1 MPIMG
6 LFLNH
11 CRGIPT
17 PVLFNNASLDRFTGE
32 AMHIAMISGE
42 YPPRWGGMGSTV
54 FHLSSKLAAMGHR
67 ITVIT
72 RRSKGIPPHLEG
84 VRIIEVPWLKV
95 PLEFTRSYGKA
106 ALRELARLHADEPV
120 DVVHLHC
127 PMASWSTKQF
137 ERCRREIAPVVSSM
151 HGTWLGERDGLILA
165 AKFGEPAVWS
175 NPNDIAIRFM
185 AGRYARFEKSAIQNS
200 AVIVP
205 NSRATKLDLETRY
218 DAPPDWDCEVIHWG
232 VDTGMFVPMHLDSE
246 EDSHRKDEI
255 RSKYGLGPDTLL
267 MLAVGRL
274 AARKGHGL
282 LLRAFAKSA
291 ESTDSHLVIIGRGS
305 LWRKLNRLAS
315 KLGISHRVTIESGMS
330 FEQISEMYRASNLVI
345 YPSYYEGQGLIP
357 LEAMSSGTPV
367 VTVDHGPLPEMVD
380 ESVGGLFEMGSA
392 ESLSQAICSESSSM
406 DSLLEKGRQGRKRIL
421 ESFTLDGNAEDF
433 LTVYRRAL
441 SQ

>member
-1 MPIMG
+1 
-6 LFLNH
+6 
-11 CRGIPT
+11 
-17 PVLFNNASLDRFTGE
+17 
-32 AMHIAMISGE
+32 MHIAMISGE

-54 FHLSSKLAAMGHR
+54 YHLSSKLAAMGHT
-67 ITVIT
+67 ISVIT
-72 RRSKGIPPHLEG
+72 RSSKGTPPHLGG
-84 VRIIEVPWLKV
+84 VRVIQVPWLKV

-151 HGTWLGERDGLILA
+151 HGTWLGERDGLTLA
-165 AKFGEPAVWS
+165 ARYGEPAVWA

-200 AVIVP
+200 AAIVP
-205 NSRATKLDLETRY
+205 NSRATKLDLESRY
-218 DAPPDWDCEVIHWG
+218 DAPSDWDCEVIHWG
-232 VDTGMFVPMHLDSE
+232 VDTGMFVPTHSDSE
-246 EDSHRKDEI
+246 EDTHKKKEI
-255 RSKYGLGPDTLL
+255 RSKYGLGSDTLL
-267 MLAVGRL
+267 LLAVGRL

-282 LLRAFAKSA
+282 LLRAFAESA
-291 ESTDSHLVIIGRGS
+291 DSTDSHLVIIGRGS
-305 LWRKLNRLAS
+305 LRSKLNRMAS
-315 KLGISHRVTIESGMS
+315 KLGISDRVSIESGME
-330 FEQISEMYRASNLVI
+330 FEEISEMYRASDLVI

-380 ESVGGLFEMGSA
+380 DSVGALFELGSA
-392 ESLSQAICSESSSM
+392 ESLSQAICSEASSM
-406 DSLLEKGRQGRKRIL
+406 DSLLEKGREGRKRVL
-421 ESFTLDGNAEDF
+421 QNFSLDGNAEDF
-433 LTVYRRAL
+433 LAVYRRAM

>member
-1 MPIMG
+1 
-6 LFLNH
+6 
-11 CRGIPT
+11 
-17 PVLFNNASLDRFTGE
+17 
-32 AMHIAMISGE
+32 MHIAMISGE

-72 RRSKGIPPHLEG
+72 RSSKGTLPNMEG
-84 VRIIEVPWLKV
+84 VRIIQVPWLKI

-106 ALRELARLHADEPV
+106 ALKELARLHADEPV
-120 DVVHLHC
+120 DIVHLHC
-127 PMASWSTKQF
+127 PMASWSSKQF
-137 ERCRREIAPVVSSM
+137 ERCRTEIAPVVSSM
-151 HGTWLGERDGLILA
+151 HGTWLGERDGLTLA
-165 AKFGEPAVWS
+165 ASFGEPAVWS

-205 NSRATKLDLETRY
+205 NSRATMSDLESRY
-218 DAPPDWDCEVIHWG
+218 DAPSDWDCEVIHWG
-232 VDTGMFVPMHLDSE
+232 VDTSMFVPMHLDSE
-246 EDSHRKDEI
+246 EDAHKKNEI

-267 MLAVGRL
+267 LLAVGRL

-282 LLRAFAKSA
+282 LLRAFAMSA
-291 ESTDSHLVIIGRGS
+291 ETTDSHLVIIGRGS
-305 LWRKLNRLAS
+305 LWRKLNRLAA
-315 KLGISHRVTIESGMS
+315 KLGISHRVTIESGMG
-330 FEQISEMYRASNLVI
+330 FEQISEMYRASDLVI

-380 ESVGGLFEMGSA
+380 DSVGALFEIGSA
-392 ESLSQAICSESSSM
+392 ESLSQTICSEASSM
-406 DSLLEKGRQGRKRIL
+406 ESLLKKGGEGRKRVL

-433 LTVYRRAL
+433 LAVYRRAM

>member
-1 MPIMG
+1 MG

-11 CRGIPT
+11 CRDSLT
-17 PVLFNNASLDRFTGE
+17 PVLFNNASLDRFIGG

-72 RRSKGIPPHLEG
+72 RGSKGTPPHMEG
-84 VRIIEVPWLKV
+84 VRIIQVPWLKI

-106 ALRELARLHADEPV
+106 ALKELTRLHADEPF

-127 PMASWSTKQF
+127 PMASWSSKQF

-151 HGTWLGERDGLILA
+151 HGTWLGERDGLTLA
-165 AKFGEPAVWS
+165 ARFGEPAVWS

-185 AGRYARFEKSAIQNS
+185 AGRYARFEKSALQNS

-205 NSRATKLDLETRY
+205 NSRATKSDLESRY
-218 DAPPDWDCEVIHWG
+218 DAPSDWDCEVIHWG
-232 VDTGMFVPMHLDSE
+232 VDTSMFVPMHLDSE
-246 EDSHRKDEI
+246 EDAHKKNEV

-267 MLAVGRL
+267 LLSVGRL

-282 LLRAFAKSA
+282 LLRAFAMSA
-291 ESTDSHLVIIGRGS
+291 ETTDSHLVIIGRGS
-305 LWRKLNRLAS
+305 LWRKLNRLAA
-315 KLGISHRVTIESGMS
+315 KLGISHRVTIESGMG
-330 FEQISEMYRASNLVI
+330 FEQISEMYRSSDLVI

-380 ESVGGLFEMGSA
+380 DSVGGLFEMGSA
-392 ESLSQAICSESSSM
+392 ESLSQAICSEASSM
-406 DSLLEKGRQGRKRIL
+406 ESLLKKGGEGRKRVL

-433 LTVYRRAL
+433 LAVYRRAM

>member
-1 MPIMG
+1 
-6 LFLNH
+6 
-11 CRGIPT
+11 
-17 PVLFNNASLDRFTGE
+17 
-32 AMHIAMISGE
+32 MHIAMISGE

-72 RRSKGIPPHLEG
+72 RSSKGTLPNMEG
-84 VRIIEVPWLKV
+84 VRIIQVPWLKI

-106 ALRELARLHADEPV
+106 ALKELARLHADEPV
-120 DVVHLHC
+120 DIVHLHC
-127 PMASWSTKQF
+127 PMASWSSKQF

-151 HGTWLGERDGLILA
+151 HGTWLGERDGLTLA
-165 AKFGEPAVWS
+165 ASFGEPAVWS

-205 NSRATKLDLETRY
+205 NSRATMSDLESRY
-218 DAPPDWDCEVIHWG
+218 DAPSDWDCEVIHWG
-232 VDTGMFVPMHLDSE
+232 VDTSMFVPMHLDSE
-246 EDSHRKDEI
+246 EDAHKKNEI

-267 MLAVGRL
+267 LLAVGRL

-282 LLRAFAKSA
+282 LLRAFAMSA
-291 ESTDSHLVIIGRGS
+291 ETTDSHLVIIGRGS
-305 LWRKLNRLAS
+305 LWRKLNRLAA
-315 KLGISHRVTIESGMS
+315 KLGISHRVTIESGMG
-330 FEQISEMYRASNLVI
+330 FEQISEMYRASDLLI

-380 ESVGGLFEMGSA
+380 DSVGALFEIGSA
-392 ESLSQAICSESSSM
+392 ESLSQTICSEASSM
-406 DSLLEKGRQGRKRIL
+406 ESLLKKGGEGRKRVL

-433 LTVYRRAL
+433 LAVYRRAM

>member
-1 MPIMG
+1 
-6 LFLNH
+6 
-11 CRGIPT
+11 
-17 PVLFNNASLDRFTGE
+17 
-32 AMHIAMISGE
+32 MHIAMISGE

-72 RRSKGIPPHLEG
+72 RSSKGTLPNMEG
-84 VRIIEVPWLKV
+84 VRIIQVPWLKI

-106 ALRELARLHADEPV
+106 ALKELARLHADEPV
-120 DVVHLHC
+120 DIVHLHC
-127 PMASWSTKQF
+127 PMASWSSKQF

-151 HGTWLGERDGLILA
+151 HGTWLGERDGLTLA
-165 AKFGEPAVWS
+165 ASFGEPAVWS

-205 NSRATKLDLETRY
+205 NSRATMSDLESRY
-218 DAPPDWDCEVIHWG
+218 DAPSDWDCEVIHWG
-232 VDTGMFVPMHLDSE
+232 VDTSMFVPMHLDSE
-246 EDSHRKDEI
+246 EDAHKKNEI

-267 MLAVGRL
+267 LLAVGRL

-282 LLRAFAKSA
+282 LLRAFAMSA
-291 ESTDSHLVIIGRGS
+291 ETTDSHLVIIGRGS
-305 LWRKLNRLAS
+305 LWRKLNRLAA
-315 KLGISHRVTIESGMS
+315 KLGISHRVTIESGMG
-330 FEQISEMYRASNLVI
+330 FEQISEMYRASDLVI

-380 ESVGGLFEMGSA
+380 DSVGALFEIGSA
-392 ESLSQAICSESSSM
+392 ESLSQTICSEASSM
-406 DSLLEKGRQGRKRIL
+406 ESLLKKGGEGRKRVL
-421 ESFTLDGNAEDF
+421 ENFTLDGNAEDF
-433 LTVYRRAL
+433 LAVYRRAM

>member
-1 MPIMG
+1 MT

-11 CRGIPT
+11 CRGIYS
-17 PVLFNNASLDRFTGE
+17 PVLFNNASLDRFIGE
-32 AMHIAMISGE
+32 VMHIAMISGE

-54 FHLSSKLAAMGHR
+54 FHLSSKLAAMGHT
-67 ITVIT
+67 ISVIT
-72 RRSKGIPPHLEG
+72 RSSKGTPPHLEG
-84 VRIIEVPWLKV
+84 VRVIQVPWLKV

-106 ALRELARLHADEPV
+106 ALRELTRLHADQPV

-127 PMASWSTKQF
+127 PMASWSNKQF

-151 HGTWLGERDGLILA
+151 HGTWLGERDGLTLA
-165 AKFGEPAVWS
+165 ARYGEPAVWA

-205 NSRATKLDLETRY
+205 NSRATKLDLESRY
-218 DAPPDWDCEVIHWG
+218 DAPSDWDCEVIHWG
-232 VDTGMFVPMHLDSE
+232 VDTGMFVPMHRDSE
-246 EDSHRKDEI
+246 EDFHKKNEI
-255 RSKYGLGPDTLL
+255 RSKYGLGPETLL
-267 MLAVGRL
+267 LLAVGRL

-282 LLRAFAKSA
+282 LLRAFAMSA

-305 LWRKLNRLAS
+305 LRGKLNRLAS
-315 KLGISHRVTIESGMS
+315 RLGISHRVTIESGMG
-330 FEQISEMYRASNLVI
+330 FEQISEMYRTSDLVI

-380 ESVGGLFEMGSA
+380 ESVGGLFEIGSV
-392 ESLSQAICSESSSM
+392 ESLSEAICHESSSM
-406 DSLLEKGRQGRKRIL
+406 DSLLEKGGEGRKRVL
-421 ESFTLDGNAEDF
+421 ERFTLDGNAEDF
-433 LTVYRRAL
+433 LAVYRRAI
-441 SQ
+441 SR

>member
-1 MPIMG
+1 
-6 LFLNH
+6 
-11 CRGIPT
+11 
-17 PVLFNNASLDRFTGE
+17 
-32 AMHIAMISGE
+32 MHIAMISGE

-54 FHLSSKLAAMGHR
+54 YHLSSKLAAMGHT

-72 RRSKGIPPHLEG
+72 RSSKGTPPHLGG
-84 VRIIEVPWLKV
+84 VRVIQVPWLKI

-151 HGTWLGERDGLILA
+151 HGTWLGERDGLALA
-165 AKFGEPAVWS
+165 ARYGEPAVWA

-200 AVIVP
+200 AAIVP
-205 NSRATKLDLETRY
+205 NSRATKLDLESRY
-218 DAPPDWDCEVIHWG
+218 DAPSDWDCEVIHWG
-232 VDTGMFVPMHLDSE
+232 VDTGMFVPTHSDSE
-246 EDSHRKDEI
+246 EDTHKKKEI
-255 RSKYGLGPDTLL
+255 RSKYGLGSDTLL
-267 MLAVGRL
+267 LLAVGRL

-291 ESTDSHLVIIGRGS
+291 GSTDSHLVIIGRGS
-305 LWRKLNRLAS
+305 LRSKLNRMAS
-315 KLGISHRVTIESGMS
+315 KLGISDRVSIESGME
-330 FEQISEMYRASNLVI
+330 FEEISEMYRASDLVI

-380 ESVGGLFEMGSA
+380 DSVGALFELGSA
-392 ESLSQAICSESSSM
+392 ESLSQAICSEASSM
-406 DSLLEKGRQGRKRIL
+406 DSLLEKGREGRKRVL
-421 ESFTLDGNAEDF
+421 ENFSLDGNAEDF
-433 LTVYRRAL
+433 LAVYRRAML
-441 SQ
+441 Q

>member
-1 MPIMG
+1 
-6 LFLNH
+6 
-11 CRGIPT
+11 
-17 PVLFNNASLDRFTGE
+17 
-32 AMHIAMISGE
+32 MHIAMISGE

-54 FHLSSKLAAMGHR
+54 FHLSSKLAAMGHT

-72 RRSKGIPPHLEG
+72 RSYKGEPPHLEG
-84 VRIIEVPWLKV
+84 VRVIQVPWLKF

-137 ERCRREIAPVVSSM
+137 QRCRREIAPVVSSM
-151 HGTWLGERDGLILA
+151 HGTWLGERDGLTLA
-165 AKFGEPAVWS
+165 ARFGEPAVWA

-205 NSRATKLDLETRY
+205 NSRATKLDLESRY
-218 DAPPDWDCEVIHWG
+218 DAPSDWDCEVIHWG

-246 EDSHRKDEI
+246 EDSHKKNEI
-255 RSKYGLGPDTLL
+255 RSKYGLGTDTLL
-267 MLAVGRL
+267 LLAVGRL

-282 LLRAFAKSA
+282 LLRSFAMSA

-315 KLGISHRVTIESGMS
+315 KLGISHRVTIESGMG
-330 FEQISEMYRASNLVI
+330 FEQISEMYRASDLVI

-380 ESVGGLFEMGSA
+380 DSVGGLFELGSVD
-392 ESLSQAICSESSSM
+392 SLSQAICSEASSM
-406 DSLLEKGRQGRKRIL
+406 ESLLEKGAEGRKRVL
-421 ESFTLDGNAEDF
+421 ERFTLDGNAEDF
-433 LTVYRRAL
+433 LAVYRRAM

>member
-1 MPIMG
+1 MT

-11 CRGIPT
+11 CRGIYS
-17 PVLFNNASLDRFTGE
+17 PVLFNNASLDRFIGE
-32 AMHIAMISGE
+32 VMHIAMISGE

-54 FHLSSKLAAMGHR
+54 FHLSSKLAAMGHT
-67 ITVIT
+67 ISVIT
-72 RRSKGIPPHLEG
+72 RSSKGTPPHLEG
-84 VRIIEVPWLKV
+84 VRVIQVPWLKV

-106 ALRELARLHADEPV
+106 ALRELTRLHADQPV

-127 PMASWSTKQF
+127 PMASWSKKQF

-151 HGTWLGERDGLILA
+151 HGTWLGERDGLTLA
-165 AKFGEPAVWS
+165 ARYGEPAVWA

-205 NSRATKLDLETRY
+205 NSRATKLDLESRY
-218 DAPPDWDCEVIHWG
+218 DAPSDWDCEVIHWG
-232 VDTGMFVPMHLDSE
+232 VDTGMFVPMHRDSE
-246 EDSHRKDEI
+246 EDSHKKNEI
-255 RSKYGLGPDTLL
+255 RSKYGLGPETLL
-267 MLAVGRL
+267 LLAVGRL

-282 LLRAFAKSA
+282 LLRAFAMSA

-305 LWRKLNRLAS
+305 LRGKLNRLAS
-315 KLGISHRVTIESGMS
+315 RLGISHRVTIESGMG
-330 FEQISEMYRASNLVI
+330 FEQISEMYRTSDLVI

-380 ESVGGLFEMGSA
+380 ESVGGLFEIGSV
-392 ESLSQAICSESSSM
+392 ESLSEAICHESSSM
-406 DSLLEKGRQGRKRIL
+406 DSLLEKGGEGRKRVL
-421 ESFTLDGNAEDF
+421 ERFTLDGNAEDF
-433 LTVYRRAL
+433 LAVYRRAI
-441 SQ
+441 SR

>member
-1 MPIMG
+1 MA

-11 CRGIPT
+11 CRGIYS
-17 PVLFNNASLDRFTGE
+17 PVLFNNASLDRFIGE
-32 AMHIAMISGE
+32 VMHIAMISGE

-54 FHLSSKLAAMGHR
+54 FHLSSKLAAMGHT
-67 ITVIT
+67 ISVIT
-72 RRSKGIPPHLEG
+72 RSSKGTPPHLEG
-84 VRIIEVPWLKV
+84 VRVIQVPWLKV
-95 PLEFTRSYGKA
+95 PLEFTRSYGKS
-106 ALRELARLHADEPV
+106 ALRELTRLHADQPV

-127 PMASWSTKQF
+127 PMASWSNKQF

-151 HGTWLGERDGLILA
+151 HGTWLGERDGLTLA
-165 AKFGEPAVWS
+165 ARYGEPAVWA

-205 NSRATKLDLETRY
+205 NSRATKLDLESRY
-218 DAPPDWDCEVIHWG
+218 DAPSDWDCEVIHWG
-232 VDTGMFVPMHLDSE
+232 VDTGMFVPMHRDSE
-246 EDSHRKDEI
+246 EDFHKKNEI
-255 RSKYGLGPDTLL
+255 RSKYGLGPETILL
-267 MLAVGRL
+267 LAVGRL

-282 LLRAFAKSA
+282 LLRAFAMSA

-305 LWRKLNRLAS
+305 LRGKLNRLAS
-315 KLGISHRVTIESGMS
+315 RLGISHRVTIESGMG
-330 FEQISEMYRASNLVI
+330 FEQISEMYRTSDLVI

-380 ESVGGLFEMGSA
+380 ESVGGLFEIGSV
-392 ESLSQAICSESSSM
+392 ESLSEAICHESSSM
-406 DSLLEKGRQGRKRIL
+406 DSLLEKGEEGRKRVL
-421 ESFTLDGNAEDF
+421 ERFTLDGNAEDF
-433 LTVYRRAL
+433 LAVYRRAI

>member
-1 MPIMG
+1 MA

-11 CRGIPT
+11 CRGIYS
-17 PVLFNNASLDRFTGE
+17 PVLFNNASLDRFIGE
-32 AMHIAMISGE
+32 VMHIAMISGE

-54 FHLSSKLAAMGHR
+54 FHLSSKLAAMGHT
-67 ITVIT
+67 ISVIT
-72 RRSKGIPPHLEG
+72 RSSKDTPPHLEG
-84 VRIIEVPWLKV
+84 VRVIQVPWLKV
-95 PLEFTRSYGKA
+95 PLEFTRSYGKS
-106 ALRELARLHADEPV
+106 ALRELTRIHAVEPV

-151 HGTWLGERDGLILA
+151 HGTWLGERDGLTLA
-165 AKFGEPAVWS
+165 ARYGEPAVWA

-185 AGRYARFEKSAIQNS
+185 AGRYARFEKSAIQKS

-205 NSRATKLDLETRY
+205 NSRATKLDLESRY
-218 DAPPDWDCEVIHWG
+218 DAPSDWDCEVIHWG

-246 EDSHRKDEI
+246 EDSHKKNEI
-255 RSKYGLGPDTLL
+255 RSKYGLGPETLL
-267 MLAVGRL
+267 LLAVGRL

-282 LLRAFAKSA
+282 LLRAFAVSA

-305 LWRKLNRLAS
+305 LRGKLNRLAS
-315 KLGISHRVTIESGMS
+315 RLGISHRVTIESGMG
-330 FEQISEMYRASNLVI
+330 FEQISEMYRISDLVI

-380 ESVGGLFEMGSA
+380 ESVGGLFEIGSVD
-392 ESLSQAICSESSSM
+392 SLSEAICHESSSM
-406 DSLLEKGRQGRKRIL
+406 DSLLEKGREGRNRVL
-421 ESFTLDGNAEDF
+421 ERFTLDGNAEDF
-433 LTVYRRAL
+433 LTVYRRAI

>member
-1 MPIMG
+1 MT

-11 CRGIPT
+11 CRGIYS
-17 PVLFNNASLDRFTGE
+17 PVLFNNASLDRFIGE
-32 AMHIAMISGE
+32 VMHIAMISGE

-54 FHLSSKLAAMGHR
+54 FHLSSKLAAMGHT
-67 ITVIT
+67 ISVIT
-72 RRSKGIPPHLEG
+72 RSSKGTPPHLEG
-84 VRIIEVPWLKV
+84 VRVIQVPWLKV

-106 ALRELARLHADEPV
+106 ALRELTRLHADQPV

-127 PMASWSTKQF
+127 PMASWSNKQF

-151 HGTWLGERDGLILA
+151 HGTWLGERDGLALA
-165 AKFGEPAVWS
+165 ARYGEPAVWA

-205 NSRATKLDLETRY
+205 NSRATKLDLESRY
-218 DAPPDWDCEVIHWG
+218 DAPSDWDCEVIHWG
-232 VDTGMFVPMHLDSE
+232 VDTGMFVPMHRDSE
-246 EDSHRKDEI
+246 EDSHKKNEI
-255 RSKYGLGPDTLL
+255 RSKYGLEPETLL
-267 MLAVGRL
+267 LLAVGRL

-282 LLRAFAKSA
+282 LLRAFAMSA

-305 LWRKLNRLAS
+305 LRGKLNRLAS
-315 KLGISHRVTIESGMS
+315 RLGISHRVTIESGMG
-330 FEQISEMYRASNLVI
+330 FEQISEMYRTSDLVI

-380 ESVGGLFEMGSA
+380 ESVGGLFEIGSV
-392 ESLSQAICSESSSM
+392 ESLSEAICHESSSM
-406 DSLLEKGRQGRKRIL
+406 DSLLEKGGEGRKRVL
-421 ESFTLDGNAEDF
+421 ERFTLDGNAEDF
-433 LTVYRRAL
+433 LAVYRRAI
-441 SQ
+441 SR

>member
-1 MPIMG
+1 MG

-11 CRGIPT
+11 CRGLST

-54 FHLSSKLAAMGHR
+54 FHLSSKLAAMGNS

-72 RRSKGIPPHLEG
+72 RSSKGIPPHLEG
-84 VRIIEVPWLKV
+84 VRVIQVPWLKV

-106 ALRELARLHADEPV
+106 ALRELARLHAVEPV

-151 HGTWLGERDGLILA
+151 HGTWLGERDGLTLA
-165 AKFGEPAVWS
+165 ARFGEPAVWA

-205 NSRATKLDLETRY
+205 NSRATKLDLESRY
-218 DAPPDWDCEVIHWG
+218 EAPSDWDCEVIHWG

-246 EDSHRKDEI
+246 EDSHKKSEI
-255 RSKYGLGPDTLL
+255 RSKYGLGPDSLL
-267 MLAVGRL
+267 LLAVGRL

-315 KLGISHRVTIESGMS
+315 RLGIRHRVTIESGMG
-330 FEQISEMYRASNLVI
+330 FEQISEMYRASDLVI

-357 LEAMSSGTPV
+357 LEAMSSGTAV

-380 ESVGGLFEMGSA
+380 ESVGGLFELGSV
-392 ESLSQAICSESSSM
+392 ESLSQAICSEVSSM
-406 DSLLEKGRQGRKRIL
+406 DSLLEKGGEGRKRVL
-421 ESFTLDGNAEDF
+421 ERFSLDGNAEDF
-433 LTVYRRAL
+433 LAVYRRAM
-441 SQ
+441 SK

>member
-1 MPIMG
+1 
-6 LFLNH
+6 
-11 CRGIPT
+11 
-17 PVLFNNASLDRFTGE
+17 
-32 AMHIAMISGE
+32 MHIAMISGE

-72 RRSKGIPPHLEG
+72 RSSKGTPPHLEG
-84 VRIIEVPWLKV
+84 VRIIQVPWLKI

-106 ALRELARLHADEPV
+106 ALKELARLHSDEPV

-127 PMASWSTKQF
+127 PMASWSSKQF

-151 HGTWLGERDGLILA
+151 HGTWLGERDGLTLA
-165 AKFGEPAVWS
+165 ASFGEPAVWS

-205 NSRATKLDLETRY
+205 NSRATMSDLESRY
-218 DAPPDWDCEVIHWG
+218 DAPSDWDCEVIHWG
-232 VDTGMFVPMHLDSE
+232 VDTSMFVPMHLDSE
-246 EDSHRKDEI
+246 EDAHKKNEV

-267 MLAVGRL
+267 LLAVGRL

-282 LLRAFAKSA
+282 LLRAFAMSA

-305 LWRKLNRLAS
+305 LRRKLNRLAA
-315 KLGISHRVTIESGMS
+315 KLGISHRVTIESGMG
-330 FEQISEMYRASNLVI
+330 FERISEMYRASDLVI

-380 ESVGGLFEMGSA
+380 DSVGALFEIGSA
-392 ESLSQAICSESSSM
+392 KSLSQIICSEAASM
-406 DSLLEKGRQGRKRIL
+406 ESLLKKGGEGRKRVL

-433 LTVYRRAL
+433 LAVYRRAM

>member
-1 MPIMG
+1 MT

-11 CRGIPT
+11 CRGIYS
-17 PVLFNNASLDRFTGE
+17 PVLFNNASLDRFIGE
-32 AMHIAMISGE
+32 VMHIAMISGE

-54 FHLSSKLAAMGHR
+54 FHLSSKLAAMGHT
-67 ITVIT
+67 ISVIT
-72 RRSKGIPPHLEG
+72 RSSKGTPPHLEG
-84 VRIIEVPWLKV
+84 VRVIQVPWLKV
-95 PLEFTRSYGKA
+95 PLEFTRSYGKS
-106 ALRELARLHADEPV
+106 ALRELTRLHADQPV

-127 PMASWSTKQF
+127 PMASWSNKQF

-151 HGTWLGERDGLILA
+151 HGTWLGERDGLTLA
-165 AKFGEPAVWS
+165 ARYGEPAVWA

-205 NSRATKLDLETRY
+205 NSRATKLDLESRY
-218 DAPPDWDCEVIHWG
+218 DAPSDWDCEVIHWG
-232 VDTGMFVPMHLDSE
+232 VDTGMFVPMHRDSE
-246 EDSHRKDEI
+246 EDSHKKNEI
-255 RSKYGLGPDTLL
+255 RSKYGLGPETLL
-267 MLAVGRL
+267 LLAVGRL

-282 LLRAFAKSA
+282 LLRAFAMSA

-305 LWRKLNRLAS
+305 LRGKLNRLAS
-315 KLGISHRVTIESGMS
+315 RLGISHRVTIESGMG
-330 FEQISEMYRASNLVI
+330 FEQISEMYRTSDLVI

-380 ESVGGLFEMGSA
+380 ESVGGLFEIGSVD
-392 ESLSQAICSESSSM
+392 SLSEAICHESSSM
-406 DSLLEKGRQGRKRIL
+406 DSLLEKGEEGRKRVL
-421 ESFTLDGNAEDF
+421 ERFTLDGNAEDF
-433 LTVYRRAL
+433 LAVYRRAI

>member
-1 MPIMG
+1 MDP
-6 LFLNH
+6 FLNH
-11 CRGIPT
+11 CRSLAT

-54 FHLSSKLAAMGHR
+54 YHLSSKLAAMGHT

-72 RRSKGIPPHLEG
+72 RSSKGTPPHLGG
-84 VRIIEVPWLKV
+84 VRVIQVPWLKV

-127 PMASWSTKQF
+127 PIASWSTKQF

-151 HGTWLGERDGLILA
+151 HGTWLGERDGLTLA
-165 AKFGEPAVWS
+165 ARYGEPAVWA

-200 AVIVP
+200 AAIVP
-205 NSRATKLDLETRY
+205 NSRATKLDLESRY
-218 DAPPDWDCEVIHWG
+218 DAPSDWDCEVIHWG
-232 VDTGMFVPMHLDSE
+232 VDTGMFVPTHSDSE
-246 EDSHRKDEI
+246 EDTHKKKEI
-255 RSKYGLGPDTLL
+255 RSKYGLGSDTLL
-267 MLAVGRL
+267 LLAVGRL

-282 LLRAFAKSA
+282 LLRAFALSA
-291 ESTDSHLVIIGRGS
+291 DSTDSHLVIIGRGS
-305 LWRKLNRLAS
+305 LRSKLNRMAS
-315 KLGISHRVTIESGMS
+315 KLGISDRVSIESGME
-330 FEQISEMYRASNLVI
+330 FEEISEMYRASDLVI

-380 ESVGGLFEMGSA
+380 DSVGALFELGSA
-392 ESLSQAICSESSSM
+392 ESLSQAICSEASSM
-406 DSLLEKGRQGRKRIL
+406 DSLLEKGREGRKRVL
-421 ESFTLDGNAEDF
+421 QNFSLDGNAEDF
-433 LTVYRRAL
+433 LAVYRRAM

>member
-1 MPIMG
+1 MT

-11 CRGIPT
+11 CRGIYS
-17 PVLFNNASLDRFTGE
+17 PVLFNNASLDRFIGE
-32 AMHIAMISGE
+32 VMHIAMISGE

-54 FHLSSKLAAMGHR
+54 FHLSSKLAAMGHT
-67 ITVIT
+67 ISVIT
-72 RRSKGIPPHLEG
+72 RSSKGTPPHLEG
-84 VRIIEVPWLKV
+84 VRVIQVPWLKV

-106 ALRELARLHADEPV
+106 ALRELTRLHADQPV

-127 PMASWSTKQF
+127 PMASWSNKQF

-151 HGTWLGERDGLILA
+151 HGTWLGERDGLALA
-165 AKFGEPAVWS
+165 ARYGEPAVWA

-205 NSRATKLDLETRY
+205 NSRATKLDLESRY
-218 DAPPDWDCEVIHWG
+218 DAPSDWDCEVIHWG
-232 VDTGMFVPMHLDSE
+232 VDTGMFVPMHRDSE
-246 EDSHRKDEI
+246 EDFHKKNEI
-255 RSKYGLGPDTLL
+255 RSKYGLGPETILL
-267 MLAVGRL
+267 LAVGRL

-282 LLRAFAKSA
+282 LLRAFAMSA

-305 LWRKLNRLAS
+305 LRGKLNRLAS
-315 KLGISHRVTIESGMS
+315 RLGISHRVTIESGMG
-330 FEQISEMYRASNLVI
+330 FEQISEMYRTSDLVI

-380 ESVGGLFEMGSA
+380 ESVGGLFEIGSV
-392 ESLSQAICSESSSM
+392 ESLSEAICHESSSM
-406 DSLLEKGRQGRKRIL
+406 DSLLEKGGEGRKRVL
-421 ESFTLDGNAEDF
+421 ERFTLDGNAEDF
-433 LTVYRRAL
+433 LAVYRRAI
-441 SQ
+441 SR